1 MKGFQLVGEKGK
13 ESENYEMFILEAE
26 KGKHS

>member
-1 MKGFQLVGEKGK
+1 MKGFQLVREREK
-13 ESENYEMFILEAE
+13 ESENYEVFILEAE